1 MTASKQ
7 IDPPAQFKPQG
18 IGELVIGV
26 RIFVRRDALS
36 PYFFPEHNRIGTEML
51 CSLLQARIEL
61 AGVRVTQSAQ
71 GFPFNGAACTF
82 TVSKLVPALEAVKAE
97 MEKLIL
103 LTEAQVAWLDPR
115 EDVWRV
121 WHSKS
126 GRYDP
131 PSDEEFASNGKIL
144 DALTN
149 AAKKLPVL
157 KDEPSGQ

>member
-1 MTASKQ
+1 MIASKQ

-61 AGVRVTQSAQ
+61 AGVRVTESAE
-71 GFPFNGAACTF
+71 GFPFNGAAFTF
-82 TVSKLVPALEAVKAE
+82 TVSKLVPPLEGVKAGL
-97 MEKLIL
+97 KKPIL
-103 LTEAQVAWLDPR
+103 LTEAQFPCPNPR

-121 WHSKS
+121 WHSK
-126 GRYDP
+126 
-131 PSDEEFASNGKIL
+131 
-144 DALTN
+144 
-149 AAKKLPVL
+149 
-157 KDEPSGQ
+157 